1 MSRRSFDIVLSELAQ
16 HDLTD
21 ILQYTLETWGADQM
35 DAYAAKLESGIQLL
49 QKNPALGK
57 TREDLFEG
65 CRTHRVEHHLVLYE
79 IGDSEIRVA
88 RILHERMDAHSQF
101 AD

>member
-49 QKNPALGK
+49 QENPTLGK

-65 CRTHRVEHHLVLYE
+65 CRTPRVEHHLVLYE

-88 RILHERMDAHSQF
+88 RILHARMDAPSQF